1 MTRTHPK
8 THRGLNHETPIL
20 IISLLNFNLV
30 PILWPWLVSFSLVSF
45 LNVVF
50 HLSHPKFCLL
60 SSTCLPHVF
69 SLFIFL
75 CPSHLLAESG
85 LLHFFSFTGGLL
97 TFKCLVLLWLASYT
111 QFCLLH
117 SCPLLL
123 NVSVCLLWLPPSLIA
138 FIQFDLCHSSLV
150 SLSLCLLHV
159 SPSVGS

>member
-1 MTRTHPK
+1 MA
-8 THRGLNHETPIL
+8 LACL
-20 IISLLNFNLV
+20 LFASLL
-30 PILWPWLVSFSLVSF
+30 PQCRISLVSSEI
-45 LNVVF
+45 LPPLIY
-50 HLSHPKFCLL
+50 LSPSC
-60 SSTCLPHVF
+60 VF
-69 SLFIFL
+69 SFHFL
-75 CPSHLLAESG
+75 VSLSHLLAESG